1 MSRKRFRWN
10 RANYRKARHL
20 SRLLCQL
27 RDVYSPPPLVEEYH
41 RLWADWNARHH
52 YGRDPLSESTAQR
65 LAYMRDEVPF

>member
-52 YGRDPLSESTAQR
+52 YGRDR
-65 LAYMRDEVPF
+65 